1 MKILE
6 QSKIGNLSLKN
17 RMVMAPMT
25 RSRADEN
32 GIINSSAAKY
42 YAQRAS
48 AGLIISEA
56 INISEQAVGMPA
68 TPGLFTKE
76 QIDAWK
82 DITQAVHNAGGK
94 IFAQLNHSGRVA
106 HTLNR
111 KGLKAVAPSPIAI
124 VGQKAYTPQG
134 QMDYEVP
141 VELTI
146 QDIKNIITDFK
157 TAAANAIEAGFDG
170 IELHAAVG
178 YLPNQFLIASS
189 NQRKDEYGGSIE
201 NRSRFVLEV
210 MQELIATVGEEKVGI
225 KLSPSSP
232 INNML
237 DENPKDLYTYFIKE
251 LDKLPIAYIQL
262 MQVLA
267 MFPLDEFP
275 HFSKNPIE
283 DFGYLTDKPIITN
296 GGYTRESAEAVIEAG
311 KAQFVSFG
319 TLFLANP
326 DLPKRF
332 ALNADLNEP
341 DRATMYGGGGE
352 KGYTDYPSLI
362 DKI

>member
-6 QSKIGNLSLKN
+6 HSKIGGLSLKN
-17 RMVMAPMT
+17 RIIMAPMT

-32 GIINSSAAKY
+32 GIINASAAIY

-56 INISEQAVGMPA
+56 INISEQAVGMPF
-68 TPGLFTKE
+68 TPGIFTKK
-76 QIDAWK
+76 QVDAWK
-82 DITQAVHNAGGK
+82 NITEVIHKTDGI

-111 KGLKAVAPSPIAI
+111 NGLKAVAPSPIAI
-124 VGQKAYTPQG
+124 SGQKAYTPHG

-141 VELTI
+141 IELTI
-146 QDIKNIITDFK
+146 NDIKKIVTNFK
-157 TAAANAIEAGFDG
+157 IAAANAVEAGFDG
-170 IELHAAVG
+170 VELHAAVG

-189 NQRKDEYGGSIE
+189 NQRKDQYGGSIE
-201 NRSRFVLEV
+201 NRSRFVIEV
-210 MQELIATVGEEKVGI
+210 MKGLIATVGEGKVGI
-225 KLSPSSP
+225 KLSPSAP
-232 INNML
+232 INNMF
-237 DENPKDLYTYFIKE
+237 DENPRELYNYLIKQ
-251 LDKLPIAYIQL
+251 LDKMPIAYIQL
-262 MQVLA
+262 MQSLA

-275 HFSKNPIE
+275 HFSKNPLE
-283 DFGYLTDKPIITN
+283 EFGHLTDKPIITN
-296 GGYTRESAEAVIEAG
+296 GGYTRDSAEAIVEAG

-326 DLPKRF
+326 DLPGRF
-332 ALNADLNEP
+332 ALNANLNEP

-352 KGYTDYPSLI
+352 KGYTDYPSL
-362 DKI
+362 

>member
-6 QSKIGNLSLKN
+6 QSKIGNLVLKN
-17 RMVMAPMT
+17 RVVMAPMT
-25 RSRADEN
+25 RSRADED
-32 GIINSSAAKY
+32 GIINASAAKY

-82 DITQAVHNAGGK
+82 NITQAVHKADGK
-94 IFAQLNHSGRVA
+94 IIAQLNHSGRVA

-124 VGQKAYTPQG
+124 IGQKAYTPQG

-141 VELTI
+141 LELTVDEI
-146 QDIKNIITDFK
+146 RKIIADFK

-170 IELHAAVG
+170 VELHSAVG
-178 YLPNQFLIASS
+178 YLPNQFLMSSS
-189 NQRKDEYGGSIE
+189 NQRKDHYGGSIE
-201 NRSRFVLEV
+201 NRSRFVIEV
-210 MQELIATVGEEKVGI
+210 MQELIATVGEGKVGI
-225 KLSPSSP
+225 KLSPSAP
-232 INNML
+232 INNMF
-237 DENPKDLYTYFIKE
+237 DENPNDLYTYLIKE

-262 MQVLA
+262 MQALS

-283 DFGYLTDKPIITN
+283 DFGHLTDKPIITN
-296 GGYTRESAEAVIEAG
+296 GGYSKDSAEAIVEAG

-319 TLFLANP
+319 TLYLANP
-326 DLPKRF
+326 DLPQRF

-352 KGYTDYPSLI
+352 KGYTDYPSL
-362 DKI
+362 

>member
-6 QSKIGNLSLKN
+6 QFKIGNLTLKN
-17 RMVMAPMT
+17 RIVMAPMT
-25 RSRADEN
+25 RSRADEA
-32 GIINSSAAKY
+32 GVINASATKY
-42 YAQRAS
+42 YSQRAS

-68 TPGLFTKE
+68 TPGIFTKE
-76 QIDAWK
+76 QVDAWK
-82 DITQAVHNAGGK
+82 NITQAVHKADGK

-111 KGLKAVAPSPIAI
+111 KGLKAVAPSAIAI
-124 VGQKAYTPQG
+124 IGQKAYTPKG

-141 VELTI
+141 IELTVEE
-146 QDIKNIITDFK
+146 IKKIIHDFK

-170 IELHAAVG
+170 VELHAAVG

-189 NQRKDEYGGSIE
+189 NQRKDNYGGSIE
-201 NRSRFVLEV
+201 NRSRFVIEV
-210 MQELIATVGEEKVGI
+210 MQELIATVGKEKVGI
-225 KLSPSSP
+225 KLSPSAP
-232 INNML
+232 INNMF
-237 DENPKDLYTYFIKE
+237 DENPKDLYTYLIKE
-251 LDKLPIAYIQL
+251 LNKLPIAYIQL

-283 DFGYLTDKPIITN
+283 DFGHLIEKPIITN
-296 GGYTRESAEAVIEAG
+296 GGYTRDSAEAIIEAG
-311 KAQFVSFG
+311 KAQLVSFG

-326 DLPKRF
+326 DLPERF

-352 KGYTDYPSLI
+352 KGYTDYPSL
-362 DKI
+362 